1 MTMRQKLGQ
10 HFLIN
15 TVKLREIA
23 EALKIEEGDEIIE
36 VGPGHGELTEA
47 ILEENKK
54 ISLMVVEKDPELAAA
69 LKTQYEKEKNISVIE
84 GDIRE
89 LLPDIVGKSKKYKL
103 AGNIPY
109 YLTNYLFR
117 IIGELPHKPSLS
129 VFMIQKE
136 VAERISARKGEMSLL
151 SASVQAWADT
161 EITTYVSK
169 NDFLPPPEVESAVI
183 RLTTRE
189 KVPQKELAAYYATI
203 KIIFKQPRK
212 TLLNNLVEY
221 EKFTRE
227 EWERKLEKI
236 GIDPKN
242 RPADLGI
249 EEILALAR
257 LIRP

>member
-1 MTMRQKLGQ
+1 MRQKLGQ

-23 EALKIEEGDEIIE
+23 EALQIKEGDEIIE

-54 ISLMVVEKDPELAAA
+54 ISLTVVEKDPELAAA
-69 LKTQYEKEKNISVIE
+69 LRTQYEKEKNISVIE

-89 LLPDIVGKSKKYKL
+89 LLPDVVGKSKKYKL

-117 IIGELPHKPSLS
+117 LIGDLPHKPSLS

-136 VAERISARKGEMSLL
+136 VAERISAQKGEMSLL
-151 SASVQAWADT
+151 SASVQAWADA

-189 KVPQKELAAYYATI
+189 KVPQKELAAYYAAT
-203 KIIFKQPRK
+203 KIIFKQQRK
-212 TLLNNLVEY
+212 TILNNLSTD
-221 EKFTRE
+221 KTIPRE
-227 EWERKLEKI
+227 EWEKMLEKI

-242 RPADLGI
+242 RPADLEVADI
-249 EEILALAR
+249 IAIAR
-257 LIRP
+257 LIHP